1 MSDLDQRRAAF
12 GERLRQLRER
22 AGHTTGS
29 AFARHLGWHQ
39 SKVSRI
45 ETGAQ
50 VPTDSDVTVWATAT
64 GASESAASD
73 LATEVVELRIASASW
88 KRQLRTGNKAR
99 QEHAVAI
106 EAAARVIRVF
116 ETALVPGLI
125 QTADYAR
132 HVFATN
138 AAFAES
144 PPDVDESVSVRM
156 QRQAVL
162 YDSTKTIDIV
172 ITEAALRFPVCPRDV
187 LAGQIDR
194 LLALL
199 GLPGIRFG
207 IIPID
212 TRLPVVAMHGFWIID
227 DQVIVETID
236 SEIVLDDADEV
247 ALYHRM
253 ADAMWSVAV
262 EGVLAR
268 AVLAAHAE
276 RWAASGTD

>member
-1 MSDLDQRRAAF
+1 MSDLDQRRSAF

-22 AGHTTGS
+22 AGHATGS
-29 AFARHLGWHQ
+29 AFARHLSWHQ

-50 VPTDSDVTVWATAT
+50 VPADSDVTAWATAC
-64 GASESAASD
+64 GASESVTAE
-73 LATEVVELRIASASW
+73 LATEVLELRIASASW
-88 KRQLRTGNKAR
+88 KRQLRTGNQAR

-106 EAAARVIRVF
+106 EAAASVIRVF
-116 ETALVPGLI
+116 ETAVVPGLL

-132 HVFATN
+132 HVFTTN
-138 AAFAES
+138 AAFAET
-144 PPDVDESVSVRM
+144 PADVDDSVTVRM

-172 ITEAALRFPVCPRDV
+172 ITEAALRFPVCPSDV

-194 LLALL
+194 LLSLL
-199 GLPGIRFG
+199 GLPNVRFG
-207 IIPID
+207 IIPLD
-212 TRLPVVAMHGFWIID
+212 TRLPVVPMHGFWIID

-247 ALYHRM
+247 TLYRRM
-253 ADAMWSVAV
+253 ADAMWSVAA
-262 EGVLAR
+262 EGDQAR
-268 AVLAAHAE
+268 ALLAAQAE
-276 RWAASGTD
+276 RWAASSPD